1 MTSVTDRT
9 HLTARRA
16 SWDAL
21 RAERTATLSQP
32 YGWLSLVGLHWLDDE
47 PLPVDGLPGE
57 WWADGTGVHARG
69 FDGAG
74 DWAPAEGAAGI
85 LVPIGDLRV
94 EVILRTGSHA
104 LRVRDPQA
112 PARLAFTG
120 VPVFDY
126 DERFLVPA
134 RFEPYETDR
143 AVVVGA
149 VVEGLE
155 HHHTAVGTVHF
166 EVDGT
171 PTQLTVFRSHG
182 NLTAL
187 FNDATSGV
195 TTTGTTRSV
204 AVDAPAADGSLV
216 LDLNRTTNL
225 PCAFTDY
232 ATCPIPPAENRLTVA
247 VEAGEK
253 DPR

>member
-1 MTSVTDRT
+1 MTSLTDTST
-9 HLTARRA
+9 HDGLRA
-16 SWDAL
+16 SWEEW

-32 YGWLSLVGLHWLDDE
+32 HGWLSLTGLHWLDDA

-57 WWADGTGVHARG
+57 WWADDAGVHARG
-69 FDGAG
+69 FAEAG
-74 DWAPAEGAAGI
+74 DWVPAEGAPGV
-85 LVPIGDLRV
+85 LVAIGDLRV
-94 EVILRTGSHA
+94 EIIRRTGSHA
-104 LRVRDPQA
+104 LRVRDPKA
-112 PARLAFTG
+112 PALAAFTG
-120 VPVFDY
+120 VPVFEY
-126 DERFLVPA
+126 DEAFAVPA
-134 RFEPYETDR
+134 RFEPYAAER

-166 EVDGT
+166 EIGGT
-171 PTQLTVFRSHG
+171 PTRLTVFRSHG
-182 NLTAL
+182 SLTAL

-204 AVDAPAADGSLV
+204 AVGAPASDGSLV
-216 LDLNRTTNL
+216 LDLNRATNL
-225 PCAFTDY
+225 PCAFNDF

-247 VEAGEK
+247 IEAGEK